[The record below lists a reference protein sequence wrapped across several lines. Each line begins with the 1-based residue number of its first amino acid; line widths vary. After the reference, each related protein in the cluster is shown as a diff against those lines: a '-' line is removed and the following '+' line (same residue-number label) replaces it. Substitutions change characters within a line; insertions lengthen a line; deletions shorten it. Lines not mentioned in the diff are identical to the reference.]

1 MSNIEQLIEAVQIEG
16 IANRELLSSSVEFEE
31 LQLEALFEIKDVL
44 VETRDGLFGYF
55 EIEQQRYKE
64 NQLAE
69 IERLREL
76 TGALASGPAGARGDS
91 RPVSATAGATNDGL
105 GVLGTI
111 GGLTVVKSLMGFLP
125 RLLPFLGLFAAG
137 GVIVNLL
144 RNLDKAQTAGSETV
158 GMDVAGDVAGDIYD
172 FAVLP
177 VLSAGLNAMAKEVGY
192 NEEELRKSQ
201 EALKGFRTN
210 MELAGQDIFRDLKR
224 FFGEELAG
232 EAAAESEQR
241 IGELRTELK
250 EVQQEIID
258 RGLDASPGGEIET
271 GLARREQI
279 AARLQEIDEAGNI
292 PGSALE
298 QAALASEGREL
309 RREQNRLT
317 ARLAPVLEEQRIQ
330 KEIQQEQE
338 RSRLAQAGYEAGDLE
353 LPAQKEFAGL
363 TSQEKK
369 QYFMDNVSP
378 SLKEASETGAIDIDL
393 SRYMANVMNP
403 LTIAGGGAVGIPLD
417 GIDLDKLKTL
427 SANQLDAILL
437 NDDILLNS
445 GLQVGALPKSDRMV
459 VEHLYRQT
467 TTSNASTAAGFSARP
482 FSQPS
487 SQISPTAATLADTPN
502 MIEAGL
508 QPQMAPVPSAR
519 SFDASLNG
527 LLNAP
532 LGRASQEISDAKSAS
547 PVIVAPSRGGDVV
560 NNNVNQN
567 TTNVFS
573 SGSPSR
579 TTYQPEHRHQMNMSG
594 GS

>member
-241 IGELRTELK
+241 IGELRTELR

-298 QAALASEGREL
+298 QAALASERREL

-353 LPAQKEFAGL
+353 TPAQREFAGL
-363 TSQEKK
+363 TSQDKK
-369 QYFMDNVSP
+369 QYFMDNISP
-378 SLKEASETGAIDIDL
+378 GLQQASETGAIDIDL

-427 SANQLDAILL
+427 PPKQLEAILL

-445 GLQVGALPKSDRMV
+445 GLQVGALPTSDRMV
-459 VEHLYRQT
+459 VEDLYRQT
-467 TTSNASTAAGFSARP
+467 TARP

-567 TTNVFS
+567 TTNVIS
-573 SGSPSR
+573 SGSPAR